1 MFHVKHLR
9 PFFFA
14 SCRKGI
20 RLGRLHTIL
29 VQVTLDILP
38 HTHLRPVH
46 AEMALTEDVGLG
58 NQPRSGG
65 ARRRVVHTKPE
76 LRDAPPRS
84 GHYALHARR

>member
-46 AEMALTEDVGLG
+46 AEMALAEDVGL
-58 NQPRSGG
+58 QAEQR
-65 ARRRVVHTKPE
+65 
-76 LRDAPPRS
+76 
-84 GHYALHARR
+84 LHGTPLG